1 LYTAKITLARVLLGA
16 LSHFGGLIIPYKNLA
31 QQDDTLDFL
40 ADEAV
45 QGLGGHALRS
55 YEEIVAAGRLCPIGH
70 YAFGSCLLL
79 MTSAGKV
86 YGGQD
91 LILYYVGESGQHAI
105 ENIVTGRN
113 VEAIH
118 PSSTPGAVEG

>member
-1 LYTAKITLARVLLGA
+1 
-16 LSHFGGLIIPYKNLA
+16 
-31 QQDDTLDFL
+31 
-40 ADEAV
+40 
-45 QGLGGHALRS
+45 
-55 YEEIVAAGRLCPIGH
+55 
-70 YAFGSCLLL
+70 

-91 LILYYVGESGQHAI
+91 LILYYVGESGPHAI